1 MGTEEEAY
9 GVIKGKLEERY
20 QLNTDDYIFGWLDIN
35 HMQHVE
41 RLNEMNSIF
50 ITHLDI
56 LDQLDK
62 FKICTSYSI

>member
-50 ITHLDI
+50 FLFDNSILFRFGDI
-56 LDQLDK
+56 W
-62 FKICTSYSI
+62 